1 MDYREITKRDMEYQ
15 KKLLGEYQSRLGAL
29 PPGRLKRKLRGN
41 EAEYYHVC
49 GREIYI
55 SRSNRKLIEGLK
67 LKRYLQTAIE
77 RMEQNIRQQQKLM
90 EKYMPY
96 SYGDIEESIP
106 DTYKLENIIYG
117 QDSFAS
123 MDRSNSMAAPAD
135 GWRFRS
141 EYCIHT
147 TSKGHKVR
155 SKSEM
160 LICDLLDSA
169 GLDYEYEKP
178 LKLKMRSGELIYV
191 HPDFT
196 FSNSYGDEI
205 YWEHLGM
212 LGDPEYR
219 ANAVKKI
226 ETYIENGIIP
236 SDGLFITGESL
247 DGKLDSGAIM
257 RTIELLQKMLL

>member
-1 MDYREITKRDMEYQ
+1 MDYIEMTRKDIEFQ
-15 KKLLGEYQSRLGAL
+15 KKLMEEYRVRLALL
-29 PPGRLKRKLRGN
+29 PPGRLKRRLRGTDI
-41 EAEYYHVC
+41 EYYHVC
-49 GREIYI
+49 GKEIYI
-55 SRSNRKLIEGLK
+55 SRSNRRLVEELK
-67 LKRYLQTAIE
+67 LKRYFHTAVE
-77 RMEQNIRQQQKLM
+77 RMEQNIQQQQRLL

-96 SYGDIEESIP
+96 GYGDIEKAVP

-117 QDSFAS
+117 QESFDMAGRCYTAES
-123 MDRSNSMAAPAD
+123 PGGERS
-135 GWRFRS
+135 FRS
-141 EYCIHT
+141 EHCMHT

-178 LKLKMRSGELIYV
+178 LKLKLRGGERIYV

-196 FSNSYGDEI
+196 FSNTYGDEI

-212 LGDPEYR
+212 LGDAEYR
-219 ANAVKKI
+219 SKAVKKI

-236 SDGLFITGESL
+236 SDRLFITGESL

-257 RTIELLQKMLL
+257 RTIEMLQKILL